1 MGEQSD
7 QSKHVIIADNFLD
20 VCPVSSRK
28 TEKTQRASFVD
39 YVSEVFP
46 YTGRSHNT
54 SVLTSSNSTLTSV
67 QVFHPT
73 NWTSATPHFYSE
85 SRACGVNSRGR

>member
-73 NWTSATPHFYSE
+73 N
-85 SRACGVNSRGR
+85 